1 MKAFVIRKKND
12 ELSER
17 LSDECIASAKTFGI
31 TVEKF
36 DGVYDKHEE
45 HLTQDKLFPNIVAE
59 KKLTNGYKGCFLSH
73 YLIWKK
79 CIEWNE
85 PVLIFEHDAVMLRPI
100 TDEILNG
107 FDTILV
113 LDRFSRDPQYETL
126 LKTEM
131 ELKIYQHAK
140 INEYNRKLINRTMIS
155 GSHAHLIK
163 PKGAIEVINSIK
175 KYGYVLTDVAVNQ
188 IYLTYYSIEPTV
200 ARVNPFF
207 TLGKNRGC
215 SHLKIY

>member
-1 MKAFVIRKKND
+1 MKAVVIRKKDD

-17 LSDECIASAKTFGI
+17 LADECIASAKAFGI

-36 DGVYDKHEE
+36 DGVYDSHEE
-45 HLTQDKLFPNIVAE
+45 HLNRDKLFPNIVAR

-73 YLIWKK
+73 YLVWKK

-113 LDRFSRDPQYETL
+113 LDRFSRDPQYEDI
-126 LKTEM
+126 LKKEM
-131 ELKIYQHAK
+131 ELKIHQHAK
-140 INEYNRKLINRTMIS
+140 INEYNHKLINRTMIA
-155 GSHAHLIK
+155 GSHAHLVK
-163 PKGAIEVINSIK
+163 PKGAIEIIK
-175 KYGYVLTDVAVNQ
+175 SVTQHGYVLTDVAVNQ
-188 IYLTYYSIEPTV
+188 IYLNYYSIEPSI

-207 TLGKNRGC
+207 TLGKNRGF

>member
-1 MKAFVIRKKND
+1 MKAFVIRKKDD
-12 ELSER
+12 ELSEK
-17 LSDECIASAKTFGI
+17 LADECIASAKNFGI

-36 DGVYDKHEE
+36 DGVYTNHEE
-45 HLTQDKLFPNIVAE
+45 YLNQDQLFPNTVAK

-113 LDRFSRDPQYETL
+113 LDRFSRDPQYEDI
-126 LKTEM
+126 LKKEM
-131 ELKIYQHAK
+131 ALKIHRHDK
-140 INEYNRKLINRTMIS
+140 IDEYNHKWINRTMIN
-155 GSHAHLIK
+155 GSHAHLVK
-163 PKGAIEVINSIK
+163 PKGAIEVIASTK
-175 KYGYVLTDVAVNQ
+175 KHGYVLTDVAVNQ
-188 IYLTYYSIEPTV
+188 MYLTYYSIEPTV

-207 TLGKNRGC
+207 TLGKNRGH

>member
-17 LSDECIASAKTFGI
+17 LADECIASAQNFGI
-31 TVEKF
+31 DVEKF
-36 DGVYDKHEE
+36 DGIYSDHDAILAKEG
-45 HLTQDKLFPNIVAE
+45 LFPHPAVI
-59 KKLTNGYKGCFLSH
+59 KKLRNGYKGCFLSH

-100 TDEILNG
+100 TDEILND

-113 LDRFSRDPQYETL
+113 LDKFSRDPQYEDL
-126 LKTEM
+126 LKKEM
-131 ELKIYQHAK
+131 ELKIYQHPK
-140 INEYNRKLINRTMIS
+140 ILEYNQKSINRTMIN
-155 GSHAHLIK
+155 GSHAHLVK
-163 PKGAIEVINSIK
+163 PKGAIEIINSVK
-175 KYGYVLTDVAVNQ
+175 QHGYIVTDSAVNQ

-207 TLGKNRGC
+207 TLGKNRKY
-215 SHLKIY
+215 SHLKTH

>member
-12 ELSER
+12 DLSER
-17 LSDECIASAKTFGI
+17 LADECIASAKAFGI

-36 DGVYDKHEE
+36 DGVYDNHENY
-45 HLTQDKLFPNIVAE
+45 LTQDKLFPNIVAR

-79 CIEWNE
+79 CIEWDE

-113 LDRFSRDPQYETL
+113 LDKFSRDPQYENL
-126 LKTEM
+126 LTKEM
-131 ELKIYQHAK
+131 ELKIHQHDK
-140 INEYNRKLINRTMIS
+140 IDEYNRKWINRTMIS
-155 GSHAHLIK
+155 GSHAHLVK
-163 PKGAIEVINSIK
+163 PKGAIEIINSVVQ
-175 KYGYVLTDVAVNQ
+175 YGYVLTDVAVNQ
-188 IYLTYYSIEPTV
+188 VYLTYYSIEPTI

-207 TLGKNRGC
+207 TLGNNRKF
-215 SHLKIY
+215 SHLKTH

>member
-17 LSDECIASAKTFGI
+17 LADECIASAKAFGI
-31 TVEKF
+31 CVEKF
-36 DGVYDKHEE
+36 DGVYDSHEE
-45 HLTQDKLFPNIVAE
+45 HLNRDKLFPNIVAR

-85 PVLIFEHDAVMLRPI
+85 TVLIFEHDAVMLRPI

-113 LDRFSRDPQYETL
+113 LDKWSRNPLYEDL
-126 LKTEM
+126 IKQEM
-131 ELKIYQHAK
+131 PVNIYQHPK
-140 INEYNRKLINRTMIS
+140 INEYNHKSINKTMIS
-155 GSHAHLIK
+155 GSHAHLVK
-163 PKGAIEVINSIK
+163 PKGALDIIGSVTK
-175 KYGYVLTDVAVNQ
+175 HGYVLSDVAVNQ
-188 IYLTYYSIEPTV
+188 IYLTYYSIEPSI

-207 TLGKNRGC
+207 TLGANRKF
-215 SHLKIY
+215 SHLKTH

>member
-17 LSDECIASAKTFGI
+17 LSDECIASAKAFGI

-45 HLTQDKLFPNIVAE
+45 YLTQDKLFPNIVAE

-140 INEYNRKLINRTMIS
+140 INEYNRKSINRTMIS
-155 GSHAHLIK
+155 GSHAHLVK

>member
-1 MKAFVIRKKND
+1 MKAFVIRKKDD
-12 ELSER
+12 ELSEK
-17 LSDECIASAKTFGI
+17 LADECIASAKNFGI

-36 DGVYDKHEE
+36 NGVYSNHEE
-45 HLTQDKLFPNIVAE
+45 YLNQDKLFPNTIAE

-113 LDRFSRDPQYETL
+113 LDRFSRDLQYEDL
-126 LKTEM
+126 LTKEM
-131 ELKIYQHAK
+131 ELKIHRHDK
-140 INEYNRKLINRTMIS
+140 IDEYNRKWINRTMIN
-155 GSHAHLIK
+155 GSHAHLVK
-163 PKGAIEVINSIK
+163 PKGAIEVIDSIK
-175 KYGYVLTDVAVNQ
+175 KHGYVLTDVAVNQ
-188 IYLTYYSIEPTV
+188 IYLTYYSIEPSV

-207 TLGKNRGC
+207 TLGKNRGH

>member
-1 MKAFVIRKKND
+1 MKAVVIRKKND

-17 LSDECIASAKTFGI
+17 LADECIASAKAFGI

-36 DGVYDKHEE
+36 DGVYDNHENY
-45 HLTQDKLFPNIVAE
+45 LTQDNLFPNIVAR

-85 PVLIFEHDAVMLRPI
+85 PVLIFEHDAIMLRPI

-113 LDRFSRDPQYETL
+113 LDRFSRDPQYEDL
-126 LKTEM
+126 LKKEI
-131 ELKIYQHAK
+131 ELKIYQHPK
-140 INEYNRKLINRTMIS
+140 IPEYNHKSINRTMIS
-155 GSHAHLIK
+155 GSHAHLVK
-163 PKGAIEVINSIK
+163 PKGAIEIIDSVTQ
-175 KYGYVLTDVAVNQ
+175 YGYVLTDVAVNQ

-207 TLGKNRGC
+207 TLGKNRKF
-215 SHLKIY
+215 SHLKTH